1 MQIKCDYCGSM
12 IEEQNS
18 TCPNCGATLDGVNR
32 FAGGQPRTIE
42 ELKAW
47 YVAHNL
53 PPEEVTRFFIGKN
66 ITEPKAFGIYQD
78 STGDFVVYKN
88 KSDGQ
93 RAVRYQGADEA
104 YAVNELYQKL
114 KGEIAD
120 RKSETGTQRYNEAT
134 AVATEKKKSRKRGLF
149 VGVIIFAMI
158 FPMLN
163 MGIVMLISKMAFGID
178 DLGPSRGYYEYED
191 DTYYYQDSTWY
202 QYDDV
207 DDDWSVMDDAEVPE
221 AISSDA
227 QGEYQI
233 YSHDGARFEDSI
245 WYTEPTYTDYD
256 DDYDDD
262 WDNDYDWDT
271 GDSWDYNDTDW
282 DTDW

>member
-66 ITEPKAFGIYQD
+66 VTEPKAFGIYRD

-134 AVATEKKKSRKRGLF
+134 AVTTEKKKSRKRGLF

-191 DTYYYQDSTWY
+191 DTYYYQ
-202 QYDDV
+202 
-207 DDDWSVMDDAEVPE
+207 
-221 AISSDA
+221 
-227 QGEYQI
+227 
-233 YSHDGARFEDSI
+233 
-245 WYTEPTYTDYD
+245 
-256 DDYDDD
+256 
-262 WDNDYDWDT
+262 
-271 GDSWDYNDTDW
+271 
-282 DTDW
+282 

>member
-12 IEEQNS
+12 IDEQNN
-18 TCPNCGATLDGVNR
+18 TCPNCGAALDGVNR
-32 FAGGQPRTIE
+32 FAGEQPRTIE

-47 YVAHNL
+47 YTAHNL

-134 AVATEKKKSRKRGLF
+134 AVTTEKKKSRKRGLF

-245 WYTEPTYTDYD
+245 WYTEPTYTNYD